1 MKDNLS
7 LIPELILE
15 INNLSRNKELVL
27 IAIDGLGGAGKTSLA
42 ELLRKAVINCDIVQ
56 LDDFYSPALQAAD
69 LLRLKKQVIIPLFNQ
84 QAARYQIYEWQTE
97 SLSDWHVLKPE
108 GIFIFEGVYALD
120 QTIRDYYDLKIWIET
135 PADMGFSRGVARDI
149 ARDGVDNTVKW
160 KKVWMPLEERYRI
173 EQNPAKFADYIIYGT
188 RSLR

>member
-15 INNLSRNKELVL
+15 INNLSRNKEVVL

-42 ELLRKAVINCDIVQ
+42 ELLRKAVMNCDIVQ

-84 QAARYQIYEWQTE
+84 QAAGYQIYEWQTE
-97 SLSDWHVLKPE
+97 SFSDWHELKPE

-120 QTIRDYYDLKIWIET
+120 QTIRDYFDLKIWIET

-149 ARDGVDNTVKW
+149 ARNGVDNTDKW
-160 KKVWMPLEERYRI
+160 KNVWMPMEEKYRN
-173 EQNPAKFADYIIYGT
+173 EQVPGKFADYIIDGT
-188 RSLR
+188 RSFR